1 MAVSVQ
7 VVIDCH
13 DPAGL
18 ARFWAQ
24 ALGYELEPPPPGFA
38 SWEDWLRAQGIPE
51 ADWNAASA
59 VRDPAGVGPRVYF
72 QRVPEDKVVKNRV
85 HLDLN
90 VGGGHG
96 TPLAERRRRVDAE
109 AERLLALGAQRL
121 RTFAERGEYWVTMRD
136 PEGNEFDLQ

>member
-7 VVIDCH
+7 VVIDCR
-13 DPAGL
+13 DPAAL

-38 SWEDWLRAQGIPE
+38 TWEDWLRAQGIPE
-51 ADWNAASA
+51 ADWNAANA

-72 QRVPEDKVVKNRV
+72 QRVPEEKVVKNRV

-96 TPLAERRRRVDAE
+96 VPEAERRRRVDAA
-109 AERLLALGAQRL
+109 AERLVALGAQRV
-121 RTFAERGEYWVTMRD
+121 RSFTERGAYWVTMHD